1 MSKTQRMGELLT
13 KSGKIVIAA
22 IDHRGSLANY
32 LNPENPEITNDS
44 EMRDWKKRMIALYRE
59 KVSGILIDPI
69 FGKELVDKQQSFGWI
84 LSMEKT
90 GYRGGQEARETE
102 ILPDWSVAQAKE
114 MGASGVKLLLYFDPE
129 NVKLAEKQKEVARK
143 IGEDCIREGM
153 IFLLEPLS
161 YKKVKDPY
169 VVEKIVDA
177 LIDLP
182 VDIFKL
188 EYPGDENRCRRISEK
203 LSVPWVLL
211 SAGAMYDQF
220 RQQLETAC
228 KSGAAG
234 MAVGRAAWQEFGQYE
249 GEVREKFFREVAEPR
264 MDELVKI
271 VEKYAKTVAN
281 S

>member
-1 MSKTQRMGELLT
+1 MGELLT
-13 KSGKIVIAA
+13 KSGKIAIAA
-22 IDHRGSLANY
+22 IDHRGL
-32 LNPENPEITNDS
+32 LKTMLHPENPELTTDMEIV
-44 EMRDWKKRMIALYRE
+44 EWKRRLVEIDKDR
-59 KVSGILIDPI
+59 VSGLLIDPTY
-69 FGKELVDKQQSFGWI
+69 GAGLVDLSSKCGWI

-129 NVKLAEKQKEVARK
+129 NAELAEKQKEVARK
-143 IGEDCIREGM
+143 IGEDCMRAGM

-203 LSVPWVLL
+203 LDIPWVLL
-211 SAGAMYDQF
+211 SAGAMYGEF

-249 GEVREKFFREVAEPR
+249 GEAREKFFREVAEPR
-264 MDELVKI
+264 MDELVTI
-271 VEKYAKTVAN
+271 VEKYGKEIM
-281 S
+281 